1 MFLIIILKECSLT
14 SKHLLLISRCKR
26 HSVEG
31 VRGSL
36 IEVFDSRASET
47 RIFFLNRLLS
57 RETTSNN

>member
-47 RIFFLNRLLS
+47 RIFFKS
-57 RETTSNN
+57 VAF